1 MSDKMSDS
9 MSTNR
14 TEVSVRGRLV
24 GLSIIGS
31 TVIACI
37 AMENFGL
44 RPLAELKWWLAG
56 GLALGFALPMLFFRR
71 RIVS

>member
-1 MSDKMSDS
+1 MSENIGDN
-9 MSTNR
+9 MSTTR
-14 TEVSVRGRLV
+14 TEVSVRGRFV

-37 AMENFGL
+37 VMENFGL

-56 GLALGFALPMLFFRR
+56 GLALGVALPMLFFRR
-71 RIVS
+71 PIGR